1 MTKKFCDCCGKEIK
15 GMGAP
20 ISVPCHLYSFANNVT
35 GKSGYRTNEGDF
47 IPDKQENAELNKIDS
62 STIKASLLKANS
74 FVLGTNNE
82 ELTIKI
88 GEGYF
93 WYRGEKIEDTKKVYE
108 LFADFL
114 QKQRCNY

>member
-1 MTKKFCDCCGKEIK
+1 MICKECGKDSSPLK
-15 GMGAP
+15 KTCSNCGAFLEGRT
-20 ISVPCHLYSFANNVT
+20 INNVT
-35 GKSGYRTNEGDF
+35 GKSGYRTADGDF
-47 IPDKQENAELNKIDS
+47 VPDKQENAELNKIDS

-82 ELTIKI
+82 EPTIKI
-88 GEGYF
+88 GEGFF

>member
-1 MTKKFCDCCGKEIK
+1 MHDLNLGLSKEQFGITIPETK
-15 GMGAP
+15 
-20 ISVPCHLYSFANNVT
+20 SN
-35 GKSGYRTNEGDF
+35 
-47 IPDKQENAELNKIDS
+47 NKIDS

-82 ELTIKI
+82 EPTIKI